1 MGGKLGTGLFL
12 ESPSLCTS
20 QAPLT
25 SVPSSVLEN
34 DFKPRSVKQLGRK
47 RTVTGTVWRRGAVSK
62 FEKIQE
68 HDQER
73 AQGKNGS
80 FDSAI
85 PSFLQST
92 FLKS

>member
-1 MGGKLGTGLFL
+1 M
-12 ESPSLCTS
+12 
-20 QAPLT
+20 
-25 SVPSSVLEN
+25 
-34 DFKPRSVKQLGRK
+34 
-47 RTVTGTVWRRGAVSK
+47 WRRGAVSK

-80 FDSAI
+80 FDSDI

>member
-12 ESPSLCTS
+12 ESLSLFTS

-34 DFKPRSVKQLGRK
+34 DFKARSVKQLGRK
-47 RTVTGTVWRRGAVSK
+47 RMVTGTVWRRGAVSK
-62 FEKIQE
+62 FEKTQE

-73 AQGKNGS
+73 AQGKNGC
-80 FDSAI
+80 FDGDI
-85 PSFLQST
+85 PSFFQST

>member
-20 QAPLT
+20 QASLT

-34 DFKPRSVKQLGRK
+34 DFKPHCVKQLGRK
-47 RTVTGTVWRRGAVSK
+47 RMATGTLRRRGAVTK
-62 FEKIQE
+62 FEKIQKE
-68 HDQER
+68 HDQEK

-80 FDSAI
+80 FDSDI
-85 PSFLQST
+85 PIRG
-92 FLKS
+92 